1 MGNYCACYFF
11 PPFLRK
17 DWENRAQRLI
27 WQKKLTKEVLLCYPM
42 VEWWGY
48 MLVPA
53 LFLSTGCGEA
63 GSPNTKMYLTPNG
76 SICWSILI
84 ANARSGILWRTRQL
98 NVSTVT
104 SLSVPPN
111 FRLSVGLTAAHL
123 RRLAGSEALSAE
135 DAVSLSL
142 PYSAEMLWQ
151 SISQGDAVSMATP
164 HCKISKLDFFF
175 FFWEVQE
182 QGRNEAICQRARL
195 EKRKPCPL
203 ILQPWLLCVLI
214 SECYYGREHGLLTLL
229 WVFEGFFLFVSL
241 FISPIKKKKKRR
253 LGGWEEALLEL

>member
-1 MGNYCACYFF
+1 MGLHVGASTLSFNRLWGGRFSEHQNVSYTKWKYLLVNINCQCKKWNFVKNSATECFYCYF
-11 PPFLRK
+11 
-17 DWENRAQRLI
+17 
-27 WQKKLTKEVLLCYPM
+27 
-42 VEWWGY
+42 
-48 MLVPA
+48 
-53 LFLSTGCGEA
+53 
-63 GSPNTKMYLTPNG
+63 
-76 SICWSILI
+76 SICPSQFQTFSRVDSCSS
-84 ANARSGILWRTRQL
+84 AKT
-98 NVSTVT
+98 
-104 SLSVPPN
+104 
-111 FRLSVGLTAAHL
+111 
-123 RRLAGSEALSAE
+123 LAGSEALSAE